1 MAFASQRKFKV
12 FNAGDRITET
22 CLFSNPDGH
31 DIHVLCRYS
40 FDAPA
45 GGFALIPEMIKVG
58 NAEVHVQ
65 FVDDILKNFADRGV
79 VLIDPT
85 HEPPLVHE
93 DVYNEKTG
101 ETNRVATKQIDQEAD
116 DAIPLARS
124 DDEARAKGKRKWIK
138 FCDTKVREHLEQCQ
152 MIRSSGGVPLAA
164 SGFVKRALRLQGII
178 DPAEA
183 MIVEAQKQTSAI
195 EKLTSTVENTQS
207 ENKDLKKQIEML
219 LARDAER
226 EKERAQA
233 AKGGK

>member
-1 MAFASQRKFKV
+1 MPYASQRKFKM

-22 CLFSNPDGH
+22 LLFSNPDGH
-31 DIHVLCRYS
+31 DIHVICRYG

-45 GGFALIPEMIKVG
+45 NNFVFVPEMIKVL

-93 DVYNEKTG
+93 DVYDEKTG
-101 ETNRVATKQIDQEAD
+101 ETKRVATKQIDQEAD

-124 DDEARAKGKRKWIK
+124 DDEARAKSTRKWLK

-152 MIRSSGGVPLAA
+152 QIRASGGVPLAA
-164 SGFVKRALRLQGII
+164 SGFVKRALKIQKIT

-183 MIVEAQKQTSAI
+183 MIVEAQKQTSALESLQGTI
-195 EKLTSTVENTQS
+195 AAQQ
-207 ENKDLKKQIEML
+207 KQIDAL
-219 LARDAER
+219 LARETGKQ
-226 EKERAQA
+226 EQA
-233 AKGGK
+233 KPAGKGA

>member
-1 MAFASQRKFKV
+1 MAYAQRKFKL
-12 FNAGDRITET
+12 FNAGDRLTET
-22 CLFSNPDGH
+22 LLFSNPDGH
-31 DIHVLCRYS
+31 DIHVICRYS

-45 GGFALIPEMIKVG
+45 NGFVLVPEMVQVG
-58 NAEVHVQ
+58 NAQVHVQ
-65 FVDDILKNFADRGV
+65 FVDDILKSFADRGV

-93 DVYNEKTG
+93 EIYDEKTG
-101 ETNRVATKQIDQEAD
+101 ETVRRATKQIDTEAD

-124 DDEARAKGKRKWIK
+124 DDEARAKGRRKWVH

-152 MIRSSGGVPLAA
+152 QIRASGGVPLAA
-164 SGFVKRALRLQGII
+164 SGFVKRALKLQGII

-195 EKLTSTVENTQS
+195 EKLTSTVEGTKK
-207 ENKDLKKQIEML
+207 ENDELREQVKML

-226 EKERAQA
+226 EKAQT